1 MSRHAHC
8 QLTNSFG
15 FRTNSVRTQKS
26 ALRPEDDTAAEY
38 KSTSE
43 LLAARIA
50 ITSPD
55 HGLTLASCM
64 SSCRRPTLFTK
75 LAADTS
81 NRGLSW
87 RRRGIADD
95 INYTR
100 RVTLVAEHIRV

>member
-15 FRTNSVRTQKS
+15 FRTNSVRRLRTQKS
-26 ALRPEDDTAAEY
+26 ALKPEDDTAAEY

-64 SSCRRPTLFTK
+64 SSCRRPTLLTNS
-75 LAADTS
+75 LLIRATPAPVGDEGES
-81 NRGLSW
+81 VNR
-87 RRRGIADD
+87 R
-95 INYTR
+95 
-100 RVTLVAEHIRV
+100 

>member
-15 FRTNSVRTQKS
+15 FRTNSVKTHKS
-26 ALRPEDDTAAEY
+26 VLKPEDDTAEY

-55 HGLTLASCM
+55 HGLTG
-64 SSCRRPTLFTK
+64 SSFLYVLLPP
-75 LAADTS
+75 ADPL
-81 NRGLSW
+81 N
-87 RRRGIADD
+87 
-95 INYTR
+95 
-100 RVTLVAEHIRV
+100 

>member
-26 ALRPEDDTAAEY
+26 ALKPEDDTAAEY

-64 SSCRRPTLFTK
+64 SSCRRPTLLTNS
-75 LAADTS
+75 LLIRATPVPVGDEGESPMILT
-81 NRGLSW
+81 
-87 RRRGIADD
+87 
-95 INYTR
+95 TR
-100 RVTLVAEHIRV
+100 VGCASG